1 MEIIINGT
9 AKNVCD
15 FTTDILT
22 TEKNRIEKK
31 ISNMEYIDANEMR
44 TYVIISDELERR
56 SEQ

>member
-1 MEIIINGT
+1 MEIIINGIT
-9 AKNVCD
+9 KNVCD

-31 ISNMEYIDANEMR
+31 ISNMEYIDADEMR

-56 SEQ
+56 SE